1 MTKKP
6 SDADDTKKRPADGCT
21 VPQRVP
27 TAALPGMVTPQPKHE
42 AEDIRRY
49 VEIEAHDETV
59 AHLEKVKSEVIQGKR
74 MDVWDVHTDKGR
86 WWVLTNLTNLYSQDH
101 FPSLDYTLT
110 FHVGLMA
117 RLAERND
124 AQLDPEKERIAAAW
138 RRLDQAEQALEL
150 ADEAEEFQ
158 AVGMRCREALL
169 AFVSAVRDRS
179 IVEPGLEAPKAND
192 FVRWSEIVADTIA
205 GGASASAIRSFLKS
219 TAKSTWQLVSW
230 LTHAQNAVRHDAELA
245 TGATSTVLGAF
256 TGALMRHESKEPDR
270 CPRCGS
276 YRLRSWYKPELGIDP
291 PYVTV
296 CGNCEWSEPQRD
308 TENE

>member
-1 MTKKP
+1 
-6 SDADDTKKRPADGCT
+6 
-21 VPQRVP
+21 
-27 TAALPGMVTPQPKHE
+27 MVTPQPKHE

-49 VEIEAHDETV
+49 VELEAHEETV
-59 AHLEKVKSEVIQGKR
+59 VHLEKVKSEVIRSKR
-74 MDVWDVHTDKGR
+74 MDVWDVDTDKSR
-86 WWVLTNLTNLYSQDH
+86 WWVITNLTNLYPQDH

-117 RLAERND
+117 RLAERNGGHP
-124 AQLDPEKERIAAAW
+124 DPEKERIAAAW
-138 RRLDQAEQALEL
+138 RRLDQAEEALEL

-179 IVEPGLEAPKAND
+179 MVKPGVEPPKASD
-192 FVRWSEIVADTIA
+192 FLGWSEIIADAIA
-205 GGASASAIRSFLKS
+205 GGSRASAVRSFLKS

-230 LTHAQNAVRHDAELA
+230 LTHAQNAVRYDAHVA
-245 TGATSTVLGAF
+245 AGATSTVLGAF
-256 TGALMRHESKEPDR
+256 TGVLMRYESGRPSR

-276 YRLRSWYKPELGIDP
+276 YRLNSWYKPDLGIDP

-296 CGNCEWSEPQRD
+296 CGNCEWTEPQAYSAD
-308 TENE
+308 E